1 MERLNRYLDHISRPL
16 APISVWLLRLG
27 LGVAFFLHGFEKF
40 PLPPENMA
48 SWFTKLGY
56 AYPELTTS
64 AVAIG
69 EVGAGVGIILGGL
82 IRGYVGN
89 VITKVSGGAV
99 VVIMTGAF
107 IIAHSNWFFT
117 SRLFMS
123 EQIFLFILGSFF
135 LIRGNNYERSYS
147 SWTIDANGI

>member
-1 MERLNRYLDHISRPL
+1 MKRLNNYLEKISRPI
-16 APISVWLLRLG
+16 APISFWLLRFG

-40 PLPPENMA
+40 PLPPEKMTN
-48 SWFTKLGY
+48 WFTKLGF
-56 AYPELTTS
+56 AFPELTTS
-64 AVAIG
+64 AVALG

-82 IRGYVGN
+82 VKGHVGN

-99 VVIMTGAF
+99 VIIMSGAF

-135 LIRGNNYERSYS
+135 LIRGNNNERAHFS
-147 SWTIDANGI
+147 

>member
-1 MERLNRYLDHISRPL
+1 MERINFYLDLISRPF
-16 APISVWLLRLG
+16 APTAVWLLRLG

-40 PLPPENMA
+40 PLPPQKMA
-48 SWFTKLGY
+48 NWFTKLGY
-56 AYPELTTS
+56 AYPEIITS

-89 VITKVSGGAV
+89 IITKVSGGAV
-99 VVIMTGAF
+99 VVIMVGAF

-123 EQIFLFILGSFF
+123 EQIFLFILGLFF
-135 LIRGNNYERSYS
+135 LIRGNKCERPYS
-147 SWTIDANGI
+147 S

>member
-1 MERLNRYLDHISRPL
+1 MERINYYFDHISRPF
-16 APISVWLLRLG
+16 APTAVWLLRLG

-40 PLPPENMA
+40 PLPPEKMA
-48 SWFTKLGY
+48 NWFTKLGY
-56 AYPELTTS
+56 AYPEITTS

-89 VITKVSGGAV
+89 IITKVSGGAV
-99 VVIMTGAF
+99 VVIMVGAF

-123 EQIFLFILGSFF
+123 EQIFLFILGLFF
-135 LIRGNNYERSYS
+135 LIRGNKCERPYS
-147 SWTIDANGI
+147 S

>member
-1 MERLNRYLDHISRPL
+1 MERLNRYIDHISRPF
-16 APISVWLLRLG
+16 APIAVWLLRLG

-40 PLPPENMA
+40 PLPPEKMA
-48 SWFTKLGY
+48 NWFTKLGY
-56 AYPELTTS
+56 AYPEIITS

-69 EVGAGVGIILGGL
+69 EAVAGVGIILGGL

-89 VITKVSGGAV
+89 IITKVSGCAV
-99 VVIMTGAF
+99 VVIMVGAF

-135 LIRGNNYERSYS
+135 LIRGNKGERFYS
-147 SWTIDANGI
+147 S

>member
-1 MERLNRYLDHISRPL
+1 MERINYYFDHISRPF
-16 APISVWLLRLG
+16 APTAVWLLRLG

-40 PLPPENMA
+40 PLPPEKMA
-48 SWFTKLGY
+48 NWFTKLGY
-56 AYPELTTS
+56 AYPEIITS

-89 VITKVSGGAV
+89 IITKVSGGAV
-99 VVIMTGAF
+99 VVIMVGAF

-123 EQIFLFILGSFF
+123 EQIFLFILGLFF
-135 LIRGNNYERSYS
+135 LIRGNKCERPYS
-147 SWTIDANGI
+147 S

>member
-1 MERLNRYLDHISRPL
+1 MERINCYLDHISRPF
-16 APISVWLLRLG
+16 APTAVWLLRLG

-40 PLPPENMA
+40 PLPPEKMA
-48 SWFTKLGY
+48 NWFTKLGY
-56 AYPELTTS
+56 AYPEIITS

-82 IRGYVGN
+82 IRSYVGN
-89 VITKVSGGAV
+89 IITKISGGAV
-99 VVIMTGAF
+99 VIIMVGAF

-117 SRLFMS
+117 FRLFMS

-135 LIRGNNYERSYS
+135 LIRGNKRERPNS
-147 SWTIDANGI
+147 S

>member
-1 MERLNRYLDHISRPL
+1 MKRLNNYLEKISRPI
-16 APISVWLLRLG
+16 APTSFWLLRFG

-40 PLPPENMA
+40 PLPPEKMTN
-48 SWFTKLGY
+48 WFTKLGF
-56 AYPELTTS
+56 AFPELTTS
-64 AVAIG
+64 AVALG

-82 IRGYVGN
+82 VKGHVGN
-89 VITKVSGGAV
+89 IITKVSGGAV
-99 VVIMTGAF
+99 VVIMSGAF

-135 LIRGNNYERSYS
+135 LIRGNNNERAHS
-147 SWTIDANGI
+147 S

>member
-1 MERLNRYLDHISRPL
+1 MKRLNNYLKKISRPI
-16 APISVWLLRLG
+16 APISFWLLRFG

-40 PLPPENMA
+40 PLPPEKMTN
-48 SWFTKLGY
+48 WFTKLGF
-56 AYPELTTS
+56 AFPELTTS
-64 AVAIG
+64 AVALG

-82 IRGYVGN
+82 VKGHVGN
-89 VITKVSGGAV
+89 IITKVSGGAV
-99 VVIMTGAF
+99 VVIMSGAF

-135 LIRGNNYERSYS
+135 LIRGNNNERAHFS
-147 SWTIDANGI
+147 